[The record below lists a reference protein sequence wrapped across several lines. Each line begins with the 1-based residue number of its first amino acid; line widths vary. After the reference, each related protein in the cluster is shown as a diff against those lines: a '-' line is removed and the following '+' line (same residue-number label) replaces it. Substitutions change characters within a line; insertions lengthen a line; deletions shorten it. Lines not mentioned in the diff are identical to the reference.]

1 MSVSSSTSPVA
12 PNVRAA
18 IRLDFRPEVG
28 LISRTSRFVR
38 DFFGNVLADP
48 DATSRVML
56 TTYEL
61 LENVAK
67 HSVDGYGHFRV
78 ELVERGRDNFVRVH
92 SRNRAQPDKLERLRR
107 MVDELASA
115 GDTSGLYQKMIA
127 ASAGGGVADPEEGVG
142 IGLAR
147 VRSEAEMLVSYSVEA
162 DEVAIC
168 AETPVVLKAARR

>member
-1 MSVSSSTSPVA
+1 MSVSTSTSSVA

-67 HSVDGYGHFRV
+67 HSLDGYGHFRV
-78 ELVERGRDNFVRVH
+78 ELVERGSDNFVRVH
-92 SRNRAQPDKLERLRR
+92 SRNRALPEQLERLRR
-107 MVDELASA
+107 LLGALASA
-115 GDTSGLYQKMIA
+115 GDSRALYQKMIA
-127 ASAGGGVADPEEGVG
+127 ASAGAGTPCPEEAIG

-147 VRSEAEMLVSYSVEA
+147 VRSEADMQVSYSVEA